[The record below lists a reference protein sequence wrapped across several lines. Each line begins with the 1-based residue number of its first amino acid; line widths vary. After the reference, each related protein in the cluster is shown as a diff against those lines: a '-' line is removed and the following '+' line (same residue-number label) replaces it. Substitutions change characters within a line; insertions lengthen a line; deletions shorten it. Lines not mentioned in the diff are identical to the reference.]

1 MEELFFFL
9 SFFFSF
15 LILNVHMNSSFL
27 GCKCPQ
33 RTRKLRGGKTKS
45 PERDTRRLWSGCH
58 PQSIPFL
65 SSSPFCVLESL
76 LPPPAGAAAGLPHT
90 QDSEPRRRALA
101 RARERGRGG
110 GLRPPREV
118 CGLRGNLPSASA
130 ALAFPG
136 RAPPPRGKLAPAG
149 AAGSRP
155 PRGLQTASESRE
167 GLEFSL

>member
-1 MEELFFFL
+1 M
-9 SFFFSF
+9 SSA
-15 LILNVHMNSSFL
+15 NSKFL
-27 GCKCPQ
+27 GGKLRARSGT
-33 RTRKLRGGKTKS
+33 RTRQ
-45 PERDTRRLWSGCH
+45 LWSGCH
-58 PQSIPFL
+58 PQSILFL

-90 QDSEPRRRALA
+90 QDSEPQRRALA